1 MSKVLVDERRLPEE
15 CDAELEVAGRQQ
27 LKGDVAA
34 SNGAEQD
41 VRPKEGVMLDLDQRG
56 CGAC

>member
-1 MSKVLVDERRLPEE
+1 LLGASE
-15 CDAELEVAGRQQ
+15 

-56 CGAC
+56 CGACYVCPAATSV